1 MMKDI
6 EFNLLDEKW
15 ILVRKSDCTVDELSL
30 TDALLKSHE
39 YVELAG
45 ELPTQ
50 NVSILRLMLAVL
62 HTVFSRYSP
71 QGEPAPLYDSDDAA
85 DRWKELW
92 NAGRL
97 PEKPIKEYL
106 ASVHDRFW
114 LFHPERPF
122 YQTEAAKIGTEYTAS
137 KLNGAVSESGN
148 KIRLFCG
155 CTGVQKSELSYSE
168 AARWLLYVNNY
179 DDTSSKP
186 KGKNLPSPG
195 AGWLGKLGLITIR
208 GNNLFETLVYNLI
221 LLNHKRN
228 FSEVWGPEC
237 PAWEPDVPNTAE
249 RAEIPMPDN
258 LSELYTL
265 QSRRLWL
272 NRDDNE
278 KVIGYNL
285 LGGDFF
291 EKVDAFIEPMTVWS
305 KVKGNERA
313 GEKFQP
319 RRHDSSVQM
328 WREFSYA
335 FETAEGSHIPGV
347 VLWTKYIKQML
358 PKSRKL
364 ISFSIA
370 SVQYGDKDFFVN
382 DVFSDS
388 LTFHTDL
395 LTEIGEHWRAKITDE
410 IEKCEKSAEALRDL
424 ARDIELAAGSSKDAV
439 LKRAVVERAR
449 EQYYYEIDLP
459 FRNWLERIDPN
470 WGADS
475 EQEEQA
481 LREWHET
488 AKRIALRIGQELVES
503 ADTAAIAGRTIEI
516 EKKKGNKITVHYSAP
531 DAYRYF
537 KVKLSKIY
545 PRRRTMTEKEI
556 RITDFR
562 KFMRQKIER
571 LKDLP
576 ENQLRA
582 ELAKL
587 RHGIGHAPG
596 EIPAIWGAFLTDLP
610 EEFYRND
617 DGNASPGE
625 WAVYTALTMFALHQQ
640 GHDFGSE
647 WMNVDGMKFGASVRK
662 LAKKDEGKG
671 EDEDKLKR
679 IRARFNKIATASDLP
694 ELNHHLRGVINLLS
708 GNGIKLDYA
717 DLAVDLYN
725 YSYAEGRTKVRLKWG
740 QDFCRQIKNDEN

>member
-71 QGEPAPLYDSDDAA
+71 QGEPSPLYDSDDAA

-97 PEKPIKEYL
+97 PEKPIRDYL

-358 PKSRKL
+358 PESRKL

-388 LTFHTDL
+388 LTLHTDL
-395 LTEIGEHWRAKITDE
+395 ITEIGEHWRAKITEE
-410 IEKCEKSAEALRDL
+410 IEKCKKSAAALRFL
-424 ARDIELAAGSSKDAV
+424 AKDIELAAGSSEDTV

-481 LREWHET
+481 LCEWHET

-503 ADTAAIAGRTIEI
+503 AGTAAIVGRTIEI

-537 KVKLSKIY
+537 KVKLNEIY
-545 PRRRTMTEKEI
+545 PKE
-556 RITDFR
+556 
-562 KFMRQKIER
+562 
-571 LKDLP
+571 
-576 ENQLRA
+576 EN
-582 ELAKL
+582 
-587 RHGIGHAPG
+587 
-596 EIPAIWGAFLTDLP
+596 
-610 EEFYRND
+610 ND
-617 DGNASPGE
+617 
-625 WAVYTALTMFALHQQ
+625 
-640 GHDFGSE
+640 
-647 WMNVDGMKFGASVRK
+647 
-662 LAKKDEGKG
+662 
-671 EDEDKLKR
+671 
-679 IRARFNKIATASDLP
+679 
-694 ELNHHLRGVINLLS
+694 
-708 GNGIKLDYA
+708 
-717 DLAVDLYN
+717 
-725 YSYAEGRTKVRLKWG
+725 
-740 QDFCRQIKNDEN
+740 

>member
-71 QGEPAPLYDSDDAA
+71 QGEPAPLYDSDDAEY
-85 DRWKELW
+85 RWKELW

-114 LFHPERPF
+114 LFHPDRPF

-358 PKSRKL
+358 PESRKL

-410 IEKCEKSAEALRDL
+410 IKKCDESAAALRFL
-424 ARDIELAAGSSKDAV
+424 AKDIELAVGSSEDTV

-459 FRNWLERIDPN
+459 FRNWLEGIDPN
-470 WGADS
+470 WGTDS
-475 EQEEQA
+475 EQKYRAIEEW
-481 LREWHET
+481 RET

-503 ADTAAIAGRTIEI
+503 AGTAAIVGRAIKDKNDKERY
-516 EKKKGNKITVHYSAP
+516 YSAP

-537 KVKLSKIY
+537 KVKLNEIY
-545 PRRRTMTEKEI
+545 PKE
-556 RITDFR
+556 
-562 KFMRQKIER
+562 
-571 LKDLP
+571 
-576 ENQLRA
+576 EN
-582 ELAKL
+582 
-587 RHGIGHAPG
+587 
-596 EIPAIWGAFLTDLP
+596 
-610 EEFYRND
+610 ND
-617 DGNASPGE
+617 
-625 WAVYTALTMFALHQQ
+625 
-640 GHDFGSE
+640 
-647 WMNVDGMKFGASVRK
+647 
-662 LAKKDEGKG
+662 
-671 EDEDKLKR
+671 
-679 IRARFNKIATASDLP
+679 
-694 ELNHHLRGVINLLS
+694 
-708 GNGIKLDYA
+708 
-717 DLAVDLYN
+717 
-725 YSYAEGRTKVRLKWG
+725 
-740 QDFCRQIKNDEN
+740 

>member
-71 QGEPAPLYDSDDAA
+71 QGEPSPLYDPDDAA

-97 PEKPIKEYL
+97 PEKPIREYL

-195 AGWLGKLGLITIR
+195 VGWLGKLGLITIR

-335 FETAEGSHIPGV
+335 FETAAGSHIPGV
-347 VLWTKYIKQML
+347 VLWTKYIKQIL
-358 PKSRKL
+358 PESRKL

-395 LTEIGEHWRAKITDE
+395 LTEIGEHWRAKITEEIKKCDE
-410 IEKCEKSAEALRDL
+410 SAAALRFL
-424 ARDIELAAGSSKDAV
+424 AKDIELAAGSSEDTV

-470 WGADS
+470 WEIVS

-503 ADTAAIAGRTIEI
+503 AGTAAIVGRAVKDKNDKERY
-516 EKKKGNKITVHYSAP
+516 YSAP

-537 KVKLSKIY
+537 KVKLNEIY
-545 PRRRTMTEKEI
+545 PKE
-556 RITDFR
+556 
-562 KFMRQKIER
+562 
-571 LKDLP
+571 
-576 ENQLRA
+576 EN
-582 ELAKL
+582 
-587 RHGIGHAPG
+587 
-596 EIPAIWGAFLTDLP
+596 
-610 EEFYRND
+610 ND
-617 DGNASPGE
+617 
-625 WAVYTALTMFALHQQ
+625 
-640 GHDFGSE
+640 
-647 WMNVDGMKFGASVRK
+647 
-662 LAKKDEGKG
+662 
-671 EDEDKLKR
+671 
-679 IRARFNKIATASDLP
+679 
-694 ELNHHLRGVINLLS
+694 
-708 GNGIKLDYA
+708 
-717 DLAVDLYN
+717 
-725 YSYAEGRTKVRLKWG
+725 
-740 QDFCRQIKNDEN
+740 

>member
-1 MMKDI
+1 MMKEI

-71 QGEPAPLYDSDDAA
+71 QGEPSPLYDSDDAA

-97 PEKPIKEYL
+97 PEKPIRDYL

-114 LFHPERPF
+114 LFHPDRPF

-335 FETAEGSHIPGV
+335 FETAAGNHIPGV

-358 PKSRKL
+358 PESRKL

-395 LTEIGEHWRAKITDE
+395 ITEIGEHWRAKITEEIKKCDE
-410 IEKCEKSAEALRDL
+410 SAAALRFL
-424 ARDIELAAGSSKDAV
+424 AKDIELAAGSAEDTV

-470 WGADS
+470 WEIVS

-503 ADTAAIAGRTIEI
+503 AGTAAIVGRAVKDKNDKERY
-516 EKKKGNKITVHYSAP
+516 YSAP

-537 KVKLSKIY
+537 KVKLNEIY
-545 PRRRTMTEKEI
+545 PKE
-556 RITDFR
+556 
-562 KFMRQKIER
+562 
-571 LKDLP
+571 
-576 ENQLRA
+576 EN
-582 ELAKL
+582 
-587 RHGIGHAPG
+587 
-596 EIPAIWGAFLTDLP
+596 
-610 EEFYRND
+610 ND
-617 DGNASPGE
+617 
-625 WAVYTALTMFALHQQ
+625 
-640 GHDFGSE
+640 
-647 WMNVDGMKFGASVRK
+647 
-662 LAKKDEGKG
+662 
-671 EDEDKLKR
+671 
-679 IRARFNKIATASDLP
+679 
-694 ELNHHLRGVINLLS
+694 
-708 GNGIKLDYA
+708 
-717 DLAVDLYN
+717 
-725 YSYAEGRTKVRLKWG
+725 
-740 QDFCRQIKNDEN
+740 

>member
-1 MMKDI
+1 MKDI

-71 QGEPAPLYDSDDAA
+71 QGEPSPLYDSDDAA

-97 PEKPIKEYL
+97 PEKPIRDYL

-358 PKSRKL
+358 PESRKL

-395 LTEIGEHWRAKITDE
+395 ITEIGEHWRAKITEE
-410 IEKCEKSAEALRDL
+410 IEKCKKSAAALRDL
-424 ARDIELAAGSSKDAV
+424 AKDIELAAGSSEDTV

-470 WGADS
+470 WEIVS

-503 ADTAAIAGRTIEI
+503 AGTAAIVGRAVKDKNDKERY
-516 EKKKGNKITVHYSAP
+516 YSAP

-537 KVKLSKIY
+537 KVKLNEIY
-545 PRRRTMTEKEI
+545 PKE
-556 RITDFR
+556 
-562 KFMRQKIER
+562 
-571 LKDLP
+571 
-576 ENQLRA
+576 EN
-582 ELAKL
+582 
-587 RHGIGHAPG
+587 
-596 EIPAIWGAFLTDLP
+596 
-610 EEFYRND
+610 ND
-617 DGNASPGE
+617 
-625 WAVYTALTMFALHQQ
+625 
-640 GHDFGSE
+640 
-647 WMNVDGMKFGASVRK
+647 
-662 LAKKDEGKG
+662 
-671 EDEDKLKR
+671 
-679 IRARFNKIATASDLP
+679 
-694 ELNHHLRGVINLLS
+694 
-708 GNGIKLDYA
+708 
-717 DLAVDLYN
+717 
-725 YSYAEGRTKVRLKWG
+725 
-740 QDFCRQIKNDEN
+740 

>member
-1 MMKDI
+1 MMKEI

-15 ILVRKSDCTVDELSL
+15 ILARKSDCTVDELSL
-30 TDALLKSHE
+30 TDALLKAHE

-50 NVSILRLMLAVL
+50 DVAVLRLMLAVL

-71 QGEPAPLYDSDDAA
+71 DGEEWPLEEPEDAEE
-85 DRWKELW
+85 RWKELW

-114 LFHPERPF
+114 LFHPDRPF

-358 PKSRKL
+358 PESRKL

-395 LTEIGEHWRAKITDE
+395 ITEIGEHWRAKITEE

-424 ARDIELAAGSSKDAV
+424 ARDIELAAGSSKDTV
-439 LKRAVVERAR
+439 LKRAVVARAC

-459 FRNWLERIDPN
+459 FRNWLEGIDPN
-470 WGADS
+470 WGTDS
-475 EQEEQA
+475 EQKYRAIE
-481 LREWHET
+481 EWHET

-503 ADTAAIAGRTIEI
+503 AGTAAIVGRTIEI

-537 KVKLSKIY
+537 KVKLNKFY
-545 PRRRTMTEKEI
+545 PKE
-556 RITDFR
+556 
-562 KFMRQKIER
+562 
-571 LKDLP
+571 
-576 ENQLRA
+576 EN
-582 ELAKL
+582 
-587 RHGIGHAPG
+587 
-596 EIPAIWGAFLTDLP
+596 
-610 EEFYRND
+610 ND
-617 DGNASPGE
+617 
-625 WAVYTALTMFALHQQ
+625 
-640 GHDFGSE
+640 
-647 WMNVDGMKFGASVRK
+647 
-662 LAKKDEGKG
+662 
-671 EDEDKLKR
+671 
-679 IRARFNKIATASDLP
+679 
-694 ELNHHLRGVINLLS
+694 
-708 GNGIKLDYA
+708 
-717 DLAVDLYN
+717 
-725 YSYAEGRTKVRLKWG
+725 
-740 QDFCRQIKNDEN
+740 

>member
-71 QGEPAPLYDSDDAA
+71 QGEPSPLYDSDDAA

-97 PEKPIKEYL
+97 PEKPIRDYL

-221 LLNHKRN
+221 LLNHRRN

-358 PKSRKL
+358 PESRKL

-395 LTEIGEHWRAKITDE
+395 LTEIGEHWRAKITEE

-424 ARDIELAAGSSKDAV
+424 ARDIELAAGSSKDTV
-439 LKRAVVERAR
+439 LKRAVVARAC

-470 WGADS
+470 WEIVS

-503 ADTAAIAGRTIEI
+503 AGTAAIVGRAVKDKNDKERY
-516 EKKKGNKITVHYSAP
+516 YSAP

-537 KVKLSKIY
+537 KVKLNEIY
-545 PRRRTMTEKEI
+545 PKE
-556 RITDFR
+556 
-562 KFMRQKIER
+562 
-571 LKDLP
+571 
-576 ENQLRA
+576 EN
-582 ELAKL
+582 
-587 RHGIGHAPG
+587 
-596 EIPAIWGAFLTDLP
+596 
-610 EEFYRND
+610 ND
-617 DGNASPGE
+617 
-625 WAVYTALTMFALHQQ
+625 
-640 GHDFGSE
+640 
-647 WMNVDGMKFGASVRK
+647 
-662 LAKKDEGKG
+662 
-671 EDEDKLKR
+671 
-679 IRARFNKIATASDLP
+679 
-694 ELNHHLRGVINLLS
+694 
-708 GNGIKLDYA
+708 
-717 DLAVDLYN
+717 
-725 YSYAEGRTKVRLKWG
+725 
-740 QDFCRQIKNDEN
+740 

>member
-1 MMKDI
+1 MKDI

-71 QGEPAPLYDSDDAA
+71 QGEPSPLYDSDDAEY
-85 DRWKELW
+85 RWKELW

-97 PEKPIKEYL
+97 PEKPIRDYL

-114 LFHPERPF
+114 LFHPDRPF

-335 FETAEGSHIPGV
+335 FETAAGSHIPGV

-358 PKSRKL
+358 PESRKL

-410 IEKCEKSAEALRDL
+410 IKKCDESAAALRFL
-424 ARDIELAAGSSKDAV
+424 AKDIELAAGSSEDTV

-470 WGADS
+470 WEIVS
-475 EQEEQA
+475 EQEEQT

-503 ADTAAIAGRTIEI
+503 AGTAAIVGRAVKDKNDKERY
-516 EKKKGNKITVHYSAP
+516 YSAP

-537 KVKLSKIY
+537 KVKLNKIY
-545 PRRRTMTEKEI
+545 PKE
-556 RITDFR
+556 
-562 KFMRQKIER
+562 
-571 LKDLP
+571 
-576 ENQLRA
+576 EN
-582 ELAKL
+582 
-587 RHGIGHAPG
+587 
-596 EIPAIWGAFLTDLP
+596 
-610 EEFYRND
+610 ND
-617 DGNASPGE
+617 
-625 WAVYTALTMFALHQQ
+625 
-640 GHDFGSE
+640 
-647 WMNVDGMKFGASVRK
+647 
-662 LAKKDEGKG
+662 
-671 EDEDKLKR
+671 
-679 IRARFNKIATASDLP
+679 
-694 ELNHHLRGVINLLS
+694 
-708 GNGIKLDYA
+708 
-717 DLAVDLYN
+717 
-725 YSYAEGRTKVRLKWG
+725 
-740 QDFCRQIKNDEN
+740 

>member
-1 MMKDI
+1 MKDI

-114 LFHPERPF
+114 LFHPDRPF

-358 PKSRKL
+358 PESRKL

-395 LTEIGEHWRAKITDE
+395 LTEIGEHWRAKITEE
-410 IEKCEKSAEALRDL
+410 IEKCKKSAAALRFL
-424 ARDIELAAGSSKDAV
+424 AKDIELAAGSSEDTV

-470 WGADS
+470 WEIVS

-503 ADTAAIAGRTIEI
+503 AGTAAIVGRAVKDKNDKERY
-516 EKKKGNKITVHYSAP
+516 YSAP

-537 KVKLSKIY
+537 KVKLNEIY
-545 PRRRTMTEKEI
+545 PKE
-556 RITDFR
+556 
-562 KFMRQKIER
+562 
-571 LKDLP
+571 
-576 ENQLRA
+576 EN
-582 ELAKL
+582 
-587 RHGIGHAPG
+587 
-596 EIPAIWGAFLTDLP
+596 
-610 EEFYRND
+610 ND
-617 DGNASPGE
+617 
-625 WAVYTALTMFALHQQ
+625 
-640 GHDFGSE
+640 
-647 WMNVDGMKFGASVRK
+647 
-662 LAKKDEGKG
+662 
-671 EDEDKLKR
+671 
-679 IRARFNKIATASDLP
+679 
-694 ELNHHLRGVINLLS
+694 
-708 GNGIKLDYA
+708 
-717 DLAVDLYN
+717 
-725 YSYAEGRTKVRLKWG
+725 
-740 QDFCRQIKNDEN
+740 

>member
-97 PEKPIKEYL
+97 PEKPIRDYL

-221 LLNHKRN
+221 LLNHRRN
-228 FSEVWGPEC
+228 FSEAWGPEC
-237 PAWEPDVPNTAE
+237 PAWEPDVPNNEE
-249 RAEIPMPDN
+249 RAEISMPDN

-358 PKSRKL
+358 PESRKL

-395 LTEIGEHWRAKITDE
+395 LTEIGEHWRAKITEEIKKCDE
-410 IEKCEKSAEALRDL
+410 SAAALRFL
-424 ARDIELAAGSSKDAV
+424 AKDIELAAGSSEDTV

-459 FRNWLERIDPN
+459 FRNWLEGIDPN
-470 WGADS
+470 WGTDS
-475 EQEEQA
+475 EQKYRAIE
-481 LREWHET
+481 EWHET

-503 ADTAAIAGRTIEI
+503 AGTAAIVGRAVKDKNDK
-516 EKKKGNKITVHYSAP
+516 EKYYSAP

-537 KVKLSKIY
+537 KVKLNEIY
-545 PRRRTMTEKEI
+545 PKE
-556 RITDFR
+556 
-562 KFMRQKIER
+562 
-571 LKDLP
+571 
-576 ENQLRA
+576 EN
-582 ELAKL
+582 
-587 RHGIGHAPG
+587 
-596 EIPAIWGAFLTDLP
+596 
-610 EEFYRND
+610 ND
-617 DGNASPGE
+617 
-625 WAVYTALTMFALHQQ
+625 
-640 GHDFGSE
+640 
-647 WMNVDGMKFGASVRK
+647 
-662 LAKKDEGKG
+662 
-671 EDEDKLKR
+671 
-679 IRARFNKIATASDLP
+679 
-694 ELNHHLRGVINLLS
+694 
-708 GNGIKLDYA
+708 
-717 DLAVDLYN
+717 
-725 YSYAEGRTKVRLKWG
+725 
-740 QDFCRQIKNDEN
+740 

>member
-71 QGEPAPLYDSDDAA
+71 QGEPSPLYDSDDAA
-85 DRWKELW
+85 ERWKELW

-358 PKSRKL
+358 PESRKL

-410 IEKCEKSAEALRDL
+410 IKKCDESAAALRFL
-424 ARDIELAAGSSKDAV
+424 AKDIELAAGSAEDTV

-470 WGADS
+470 WEIVS

-503 ADTAAIAGRTIEI
+503 AGTAAIVGRAVKDKNDKERY
-516 EKKKGNKITVHYSAP
+516 YSAP

-537 KVKLSKIY
+537 KVKLNKIY
-545 PRRRTMTEKEI
+545 PKE
-556 RITDFR
+556 
-562 KFMRQKIER
+562 
-571 LKDLP
+571 
-576 ENQLRA
+576 EN
-582 ELAKL
+582 
-587 RHGIGHAPG
+587 
-596 EIPAIWGAFLTDLP
+596 
-610 EEFYRND
+610 ND
-617 DGNASPGE
+617 
-625 WAVYTALTMFALHQQ
+625 
-640 GHDFGSE
+640 
-647 WMNVDGMKFGASVRK
+647 
-662 LAKKDEGKG
+662 
-671 EDEDKLKR
+671 
-679 IRARFNKIATASDLP
+679 
-694 ELNHHLRGVINLLS
+694 
-708 GNGIKLDYA
+708 
-717 DLAVDLYN
+717 
-725 YSYAEGRTKVRLKWG
+725 
-740 QDFCRQIKNDEN
+740 

>member
-1 MMKDI
+1 MKDI

-71 QGEPAPLYDSDDAA
+71 QGEPSPLYDSDDAA
-85 DRWKELW
+85 DLWKELW

-97 PEKPIKEYL
+97 PEKPIRDYL

-249 RAEIPMPDN
+249 RAEIPMPYN

-335 FETAEGSHIPGV
+335 FETAAGSHIPGV

-358 PKSRKL
+358 PESRKL

-410 IEKCEKSAEALRDL
+410 IKKCDESAAALRFL
-424 ARDIELAAGSSKDAV
+424 AKDIELAAGSAEDTV

-470 WGADS
+470 WEIVS

-503 ADTAAIAGRTIEI
+503 AGTAAIVGRAVKDKNDKERY
-516 EKKKGNKITVHYSAP
+516 YSAP

-537 KVKLSKIY
+537 KVKLNEIY
-545 PRRRTMTEKEI
+545 PKE
-556 RITDFR
+556 
-562 KFMRQKIER
+562 
-571 LKDLP
+571 
-576 ENQLRA
+576 EN
-582 ELAKL
+582 
-587 RHGIGHAPG
+587 
-596 EIPAIWGAFLTDLP
+596 
-610 EEFYRND
+610 ND
-617 DGNASPGE
+617 
-625 WAVYTALTMFALHQQ
+625 
-640 GHDFGSE
+640 
-647 WMNVDGMKFGASVRK
+647 
-662 LAKKDEGKG
+662 
-671 EDEDKLKR
+671 
-679 IRARFNKIATASDLP
+679 
-694 ELNHHLRGVINLLS
+694 
-708 GNGIKLDYA
+708 
-717 DLAVDLYN
+717 
-725 YSYAEGRTKVRLKWG
+725 
-740 QDFCRQIKNDEN
+740 

>member
-71 QGEPAPLYDSDDAA
+71 QGEPSPLYDSDDAEY
-85 DRWKELW
+85 RWKELW

-291 EKVDAFIEPMTVWS
+291 EKMDAFIEPMTVWS

-358 PKSRKL
+358 PESRKL

-395 LTEIGEHWRAKITDE
+395 ITEIGEHWRAKITEE
-410 IEKCEKSAEALRDL
+410 IEKCKKSAAALRDL
-424 ARDIELAAGSSKDAV
+424 AKDIELAAGSSEDTV

-470 WGADS
+470 WEIVS

-503 ADTAAIAGRTIEI
+503 AGTAAIVGRAVKDKNDK
-516 EKKKGNKITVHYSAP
+516 EKYYSAP

-537 KVKLSKIY
+537 KVKLNETY
-545 PRRRTMTEKEI
+545 PKE
-556 RITDFR
+556 
-562 KFMRQKIER
+562 
-571 LKDLP
+571 
-576 ENQLRA
+576 EN
-582 ELAKL
+582 
-587 RHGIGHAPG
+587 
-596 EIPAIWGAFLTDLP
+596 
-610 EEFYRND
+610 ND
-617 DGNASPGE
+617 
-625 WAVYTALTMFALHQQ
+625 
-640 GHDFGSE
+640 
-647 WMNVDGMKFGASVRK
+647 
-662 LAKKDEGKG
+662 
-671 EDEDKLKR
+671 
-679 IRARFNKIATASDLP
+679 
-694 ELNHHLRGVINLLS
+694 
-708 GNGIKLDYA
+708 
-717 DLAVDLYN
+717 
-725 YSYAEGRTKVRLKWG
+725 
-740 QDFCRQIKNDEN
+740 

>member
-97 PEKPIKEYL
+97 PEKPIRDYL

-195 AGWLGKLGLITIR
+195 AGWLGKLGLITIW

-370 SVQYGDKDFFVN
+370 AVQYGDKDFFVN

-410 IEKCEKSAEALRDL
+410 IKKCDESAAALRFL
-424 ARDIELAAGSSKDAV
+424 AKDIELAAGSAEDTV

-470 WGADS
+470 WEIVS

-481 LREWHET
+481 LREWRET

-503 ADTAAIAGRTIEI
+503 AGTAAIVGRAVKDKNDKERY
-516 EKKKGNKITVHYSAP
+516 YSAP

-537 KVKLSKIY
+537 KVKLNEIY
-545 PRRRTMTEKEI
+545 PKE
-556 RITDFR
+556 
-562 KFMRQKIER
+562 
-571 LKDLP
+571 
-576 ENQLRA
+576 EN
-582 ELAKL
+582 
-587 RHGIGHAPG
+587 
-596 EIPAIWGAFLTDLP
+596 
-610 EEFYRND
+610 ND
-617 DGNASPGE
+617 
-625 WAVYTALTMFALHQQ
+625 
-640 GHDFGSE
+640 
-647 WMNVDGMKFGASVRK
+647 
-662 LAKKDEGKG
+662 
-671 EDEDKLKR
+671 
-679 IRARFNKIATASDLP
+679 
-694 ELNHHLRGVINLLS
+694 
-708 GNGIKLDYA
+708 
-717 DLAVDLYN
+717 
-725 YSYAEGRTKVRLKWG
+725 
-740 QDFCRQIKNDEN
+740 

>member
-71 QGEPAPLYDSDDAA
+71 QGEPSPLYDSDDAA

-97 PEKPIKEYL
+97 PEKPIRDYL

-221 LLNHKRN
+221 LLNHRRN

-291 EKVDAFIEPMTVWS
+291 EKMDAFIEPMTVWS

-358 PKSRKL
+358 PESRKL

-395 LTEIGEHWRAKITDE
+395 ITEIGEHWRAKITEE
-410 IEKCEKSAEALRDL
+410 IEKCKKSAAALRDL
-424 ARDIELAAGSSKDAV
+424 AKDIELAAGSSEDTV

-470 WGADS
+470 WEIVS

-503 ADTAAIAGRTIEI
+503 AGTAAIVGRAVKDKNDKERY
-516 EKKKGNKITVHYSAP
+516 YSAP

-537 KVKLSKIY
+537 KVKLNEIY
-545 PRRRTMTEKEI
+545 PKE
-556 RITDFR
+556 
-562 KFMRQKIER
+562 
-571 LKDLP
+571 
-576 ENQLRA
+576 EN
-582 ELAKL
+582 
-587 RHGIGHAPG
+587 
-596 EIPAIWGAFLTDLP
+596 
-610 EEFYRND
+610 ND
-617 DGNASPGE
+617 
-625 WAVYTALTMFALHQQ
+625 
-640 GHDFGSE
+640 
-647 WMNVDGMKFGASVRK
+647 
-662 LAKKDEGKG
+662 
-671 EDEDKLKR
+671 
-679 IRARFNKIATASDLP
+679 
-694 ELNHHLRGVINLLS
+694 
-708 GNGIKLDYA
+708 
-717 DLAVDLYN
+717 
-725 YSYAEGRTKVRLKWG
+725 
-740 QDFCRQIKNDEN
+740 

>member
-71 QGEPAPLYDSDDAA
+71 QGEPSPLYDSDDAA

-97 PEKPIKEYL
+97 PEKPIRDYL

-358 PKSRKL
+358 PESRKL
-364 ISFSIA
+364 ISFSVA

-395 LTEIGEHWRAKITDE
+395 ITEIGEHWRAKITEE
-410 IEKCEKSAEALRDL
+410 IEKCKKSAAALRDL
-424 ARDIELAAGSSKDAV
+424 AKDIELAAGSSEDTV
-439 LKRAVVERAR
+439 LRRAVVERAR

-470 WGADS
+470 WEIVS

-503 ADTAAIAGRTIEI
+503 AGTAAIVGRAVKDKNDKERY
-516 EKKKGNKITVHYSAP
+516 YSAP

-537 KVKLSKIY
+537 KVKLNEIY
-545 PRRRTMTEKEI
+545 PKE
-556 RITDFR
+556 
-562 KFMRQKIER
+562 
-571 LKDLP
+571 
-576 ENQLRA
+576 EN
-582 ELAKL
+582 
-587 RHGIGHAPG
+587 
-596 EIPAIWGAFLTDLP
+596 
-610 EEFYRND
+610 ND
-617 DGNASPGE
+617 
-625 WAVYTALTMFALHQQ
+625 
-640 GHDFGSE
+640 
-647 WMNVDGMKFGASVRK
+647 
-662 LAKKDEGKG
+662 
-671 EDEDKLKR
+671 
-679 IRARFNKIATASDLP
+679 
-694 ELNHHLRGVINLLS
+694 
-708 GNGIKLDYA
+708 
-717 DLAVDLYN
+717 
-725 YSYAEGRTKVRLKWG
+725 
-740 QDFCRQIKNDEN
+740 

>member
-71 QGEPAPLYDSDDAA
+71 QGEPSPLYDPDDAA

-97 PEKPIKEYL
+97 PEKPIREYL

-335 FETAEGSHIPGV
+335 FETAAGSHIPGV
-347 VLWTKYIKQML
+347 VLWTKYIKQIL
-358 PKSRKL
+358 PESRKL

-395 LTEIGEHWRAKITDE
+395 LTEIGEHWRAKITEEIKKCDE
-410 IEKCEKSAEALRDL
+410 SAAALRFL
-424 ARDIELAAGSSKDAV
+424 AKDIELAAGSSEDTV

-470 WGADS
+470 WEIVS

-503 ADTAAIAGRTIEI
+503 AGTAAIVGRAVKDKNDKERY
-516 EKKKGNKITVHYSAP
+516 YSAP

-537 KVKLSKIY
+537 KVKLNEIY
-545 PRRRTMTEKEI
+545 PKE
-556 RITDFR
+556 
-562 KFMRQKIER
+562 
-571 LKDLP
+571 
-576 ENQLRA
+576 EN
-582 ELAKL
+582 
-587 RHGIGHAPG
+587 
-596 EIPAIWGAFLTDLP
+596 
-610 EEFYRND
+610 ND
-617 DGNASPGE
+617 
-625 WAVYTALTMFALHQQ
+625 
-640 GHDFGSE
+640 
-647 WMNVDGMKFGASVRK
+647 
-662 LAKKDEGKG
+662 
-671 EDEDKLKR
+671 
-679 IRARFNKIATASDLP
+679 
-694 ELNHHLRGVINLLS
+694 
-708 GNGIKLDYA
+708 
-717 DLAVDLYN
+717 
-725 YSYAEGRTKVRLKWG
+725 
-740 QDFCRQIKNDEN
+740 

>member
-1 MMKDI
+1 MKDI

-71 QGEPAPLYDSDDAA
+71 QGEPSPLYDSDDAA

-97 PEKPIKEYL
+97 PEKPIRDYL

-358 PKSRKL
+358 PESRKL
-364 ISFSIA
+364 ISFSVA

-395 LTEIGEHWRAKITDE
+395 ITEIGEHWRAKITEE
-410 IEKCEKSAEALRDL
+410 IEKCKKSAAALRDL
-424 ARDIELAAGSSKDAV
+424 AKDIELAAGSSEDTV
-439 LKRAVVERAR
+439 LRRAVVERAR

-470 WGADS
+470 WEIVS

-503 ADTAAIAGRTIEI
+503 AGTAAIVGRAVKDKNDKERY
-516 EKKKGNKITVHYSAP
+516 YSAP

-537 KVKLSKIY
+537 KVKLNEIY
-545 PRRRTMTEKEI
+545 PKE
-556 RITDFR
+556 
-562 KFMRQKIER
+562 
-571 LKDLP
+571 
-576 ENQLRA
+576 EN
-582 ELAKL
+582 
-587 RHGIGHAPG
+587 
-596 EIPAIWGAFLTDLP
+596 
-610 EEFYRND
+610 ND
-617 DGNASPGE
+617 
-625 WAVYTALTMFALHQQ
+625 
-640 GHDFGSE
+640 
-647 WMNVDGMKFGASVRK
+647 
-662 LAKKDEGKG
+662 
-671 EDEDKLKR
+671 
-679 IRARFNKIATASDLP
+679 
-694 ELNHHLRGVINLLS
+694 
-708 GNGIKLDYA
+708 
-717 DLAVDLYN
+717 
-725 YSYAEGRTKVRLKWG
+725 
-740 QDFCRQIKNDEN
+740 

>member
-71 QGEPAPLYDSDDAA
+71 QGEPAPLYDSDDAEY
-85 DRWKELW
+85 RWKELW

-335 FETAEGSHIPGV
+335 FETAADSHIPGV

-358 PKSRKL
+358 PESRKL

-410 IEKCEKSAEALRDL
+410 IKKCDESAAALRFL
-424 ARDIELAAGSSKDAV
+424 AKDIELAAGSAEDTV

-470 WGADS
+470 WEIVS

-503 ADTAAIAGRTIEI
+503 AGTAAIVGRAVKDKNDKERY
-516 EKKKGNKITVHYSAP
+516 YSAP

-537 KVKLSKIY
+537 KVKLNEIY
-545 PRRRTMTEKEI
+545 PKE
-556 RITDFR
+556 
-562 KFMRQKIER
+562 
-571 LKDLP
+571 
-576 ENQLRA
+576 EN
-582 ELAKL
+582 
-587 RHGIGHAPG
+587 
-596 EIPAIWGAFLTDLP
+596 
-610 EEFYRND
+610 ND
-617 DGNASPGE
+617 
-625 WAVYTALTMFALHQQ
+625 
-640 GHDFGSE
+640 
-647 WMNVDGMKFGASVRK
+647 
-662 LAKKDEGKG
+662 
-671 EDEDKLKR
+671 
-679 IRARFNKIATASDLP
+679 
-694 ELNHHLRGVINLLS
+694 
-708 GNGIKLDYA
+708 
-717 DLAVDLYN
+717 
-725 YSYAEGRTKVRLKWG
+725 
-740 QDFCRQIKNDEN
+740 

>member
-71 QGEPAPLYDSDDAA
+71 QGEPSPLYDSDDAA

-97 PEKPIKEYL
+97 PEKPIRDYL

-358 PKSRKL
+358 PESRKL

-410 IEKCEKSAEALRDL
+410 IKKCDESAAALRFL
-424 ARDIELAAGSSKDAV
+424 AKDIELAAGSSEDTV

-470 WGADS
+470 WEIVS

-503 ADTAAIAGRTIEI
+503 AGTAAIVGRAVKDKNDKERY
-516 EKKKGNKITVHYSAP
+516 YSAP

-537 KVKLSKIY
+537 KVKLNEIY
-545 PRRRTMTEKEI
+545 PKE
-556 RITDFR
+556 
-562 KFMRQKIER
+562 
-571 LKDLP
+571 
-576 ENQLRA
+576 EN
-582 ELAKL
+582 
-587 RHGIGHAPG
+587 
-596 EIPAIWGAFLTDLP
+596 
-610 EEFYRND
+610 ND
-617 DGNASPGE
+617 
-625 WAVYTALTMFALHQQ
+625 
-640 GHDFGSE
+640 
-647 WMNVDGMKFGASVRK
+647 
-662 LAKKDEGKG
+662 
-671 EDEDKLKR
+671 
-679 IRARFNKIATASDLP
+679 
-694 ELNHHLRGVINLLS
+694 
-708 GNGIKLDYA
+708 
-717 DLAVDLYN
+717 
-725 YSYAEGRTKVRLKWG
+725 
-740 QDFCRQIKNDEN
+740 

>member
-1 MMKDI
+1 MKEI

-71 QGEPAPLYDSDDAA
+71 QGEPSPLYDSDDAA

-97 PEKPIKEYL
+97 PEKPIRDYL

-114 LFHPERPF
+114 LFHPDRPF

-335 FETAEGSHIPGV
+335 FETAAGNHIPGV

-358 PKSRKL
+358 PESRKL

-395 LTEIGEHWRAKITDE
+395 ITEIGEHWRAKITEEIKKCDE
-410 IEKCEKSAEALRDL
+410 SAAALRFL
-424 ARDIELAAGSSKDAV
+424 AKDIELAAGSAEDTV

-470 WGADS
+470 WEIVS

-503 ADTAAIAGRTIEI
+503 AGTAAIVGRAVKDKNDKERY
-516 EKKKGNKITVHYSAP
+516 YSAP

-537 KVKLSKIY
+537 KVKLNEIY
-545 PRRRTMTEKEI
+545 PKE
-556 RITDFR
+556 
-562 KFMRQKIER
+562 
-571 LKDLP
+571 
-576 ENQLRA
+576 EN
-582 ELAKL
+582 
-587 RHGIGHAPG
+587 
-596 EIPAIWGAFLTDLP
+596 
-610 EEFYRND
+610 ND
-617 DGNASPGE
+617 
-625 WAVYTALTMFALHQQ
+625 
-640 GHDFGSE
+640 
-647 WMNVDGMKFGASVRK
+647 
-662 LAKKDEGKG
+662 
-671 EDEDKLKR
+671 
-679 IRARFNKIATASDLP
+679 
-694 ELNHHLRGVINLLS
+694 
-708 GNGIKLDYA
+708 
-717 DLAVDLYN
+717 
-725 YSYAEGRTKVRLKWG
+725 
-740 QDFCRQIKNDEN
+740 

>member
-1 MMKDI
+1 MKDI

-85 DRWKELW
+85 ERWKELW

-97 PEKPIKEYL
+97 PEKPIKDYL

-114 LFHPERPF
+114 LFHPDRPF
-122 YQTEAAKIGTEYTAS
+122 YQTETAKIGTEYTAS

-358 PKSRKL
+358 PESRKL

-395 LTEIGEHWRAKITDE
+395 ITEIGEHWRAKITDE
-410 IEKCEKSAEALRDL
+410 IKKCDESAAALRFL
-424 ARDIELAAGSSKDAV
+424 AKDIELAAGSSEDTV

-470 WGADS
+470 WEIVS

-503 ADTAAIAGRTIEI
+503 AGTAAIVGRAVKDKNDKERY
-516 EKKKGNKITVHYSAP
+516 YSAP

-537 KVKLSKIY
+537 KVKLNEIY
-545 PRRRTMTEKEI
+545 PKE
-556 RITDFR
+556 
-562 KFMRQKIER
+562 
-571 LKDLP
+571 
-576 ENQLRA
+576 EN
-582 ELAKL
+582 
-587 RHGIGHAPG
+587 
-596 EIPAIWGAFLTDLP
+596 
-610 EEFYRND
+610 ND
-617 DGNASPGE
+617 
-625 WAVYTALTMFALHQQ
+625 
-640 GHDFGSE
+640 
-647 WMNVDGMKFGASVRK
+647 
-662 LAKKDEGKG
+662 
-671 EDEDKLKR
+671 
-679 IRARFNKIATASDLP
+679 
-694 ELNHHLRGVINLLS
+694 
-708 GNGIKLDYA
+708 
-717 DLAVDLYN
+717 
-725 YSYAEGRTKVRLKWG
+725 
-740 QDFCRQIKNDEN
+740 

>member
-71 QGEPAPLYDSDDAA
+71 QGEPSPLYDSDDAEY
-85 DRWKELW
+85 RWKELW

-97 PEKPIKEYL
+97 PEKPIRDYL

-114 LFHPERPF
+114 LFHPDRPF

-335 FETAEGSHIPGV
+335 FETAAGNHIPGV

-358 PKSRKL
+358 PESRKL

-395 LTEIGEHWRAKITDE
+395 ITEIGEHWRAKITEEIKKCDE
-410 IEKCEKSAEALRDL
+410 SAAALRFL
-424 ARDIELAAGSSKDAV
+424 AKDIELAAGSAEDTV

-470 WGADS
+470 WEIVS

-503 ADTAAIAGRTIEI
+503 AGTAAIVGRAVKDKNDKERY
-516 EKKKGNKITVHYSAP
+516 YSAP

-537 KVKLSKIY
+537 KVKLNKIY
-545 PRRRTMTEKEI
+545 PKE
-556 RITDFR
+556 
-562 KFMRQKIER
+562 
-571 LKDLP
+571 
-576 ENQLRA
+576 EN
-582 ELAKL
+582 
-587 RHGIGHAPG
+587 
-596 EIPAIWGAFLTDLP
+596 
-610 EEFYRND
+610 ND
-617 DGNASPGE
+617 
-625 WAVYTALTMFALHQQ
+625 
-640 GHDFGSE
+640 
-647 WMNVDGMKFGASVRK
+647 
-662 LAKKDEGKG
+662 
-671 EDEDKLKR
+671 
-679 IRARFNKIATASDLP
+679 
-694 ELNHHLRGVINLLS
+694 
-708 GNGIKLDYA
+708 
-717 DLAVDLYN
+717 
-725 YSYAEGRTKVRLKWG
+725 
-740 QDFCRQIKNDEN
+740 

>member
-1 MMKDI
+1 MKDI

-71 QGEPAPLYDSDDAA
+71 QGEPSPLYDSDDAA

-97 PEKPIKEYL
+97 PEKPIRDYL

-358 PKSRKL
+358 PESRKL

-410 IEKCEKSAEALRDL
+410 IKKCDESAAALRFL
-424 ARDIELAAGSSKDAV
+424 AKDIELAAGSAEDTV

-470 WGADS
+470 WEIVS

-488 AKRIALRIGQELVES
+488 AKRIALRIGQNLVES
-503 ADTAAIAGRTIEI
+503 AGTAAIVGRAVKDKNDK
-516 EKKKGNKITVHYSAP
+516 EKYYSAP

-537 KVKLSKIY
+537 KVKLNEIY
-545 PRRRTMTEKEI
+545 PKE
-556 RITDFR
+556 
-562 KFMRQKIER
+562 
-571 LKDLP
+571 
-576 ENQLRA
+576 EN
-582 ELAKL
+582 
-587 RHGIGHAPG
+587 
-596 EIPAIWGAFLTDLP
+596 
-610 EEFYRND
+610 ND
-617 DGNASPGE
+617 
-625 WAVYTALTMFALHQQ
+625 
-640 GHDFGSE
+640 
-647 WMNVDGMKFGASVRK
+647 
-662 LAKKDEGKG
+662 
-671 EDEDKLKR
+671 
-679 IRARFNKIATASDLP
+679 
-694 ELNHHLRGVINLLS
+694 
-708 GNGIKLDYA
+708 
-717 DLAVDLYN
+717 
-725 YSYAEGRTKVRLKWG
+725 
-740 QDFCRQIKNDEN
+740 